1 MPTDEEANAAISA
14 LNGTML
20 HGYKMNV
27 EVSPE
32 NVKLNTHRK
41 YIVHTANLLRHLSV
55 IVLWGKVNPLFVSE
69 L

>member
-27 EVSPE
+27 EVCPE
-32 NVKLNTHRK
+32 NVNIK
-41 YIVHTANLLRHLSV
+41 YTDSV
-55 IVLWGKVNPLFVSE
+55 NITVGQQSFP
-69 L
+69 